1 MIVFNLGCEHEHTFE
16 GWFGGAEEFDR
27 QLAAGLVECPMCGSK
42 KIHKLLTAPRL
53 NLTTS
58 ASARQE
64 RPLEGAKERFE
75 EIWMK
80 VARQIARNTEDVGS
94 GFAEEARKI
103 HYAEAP
109 ARAIRGT
116 ASQEQASA
124 LADEGIEVFSF
135 PMPKALKE
143 PLQ

>member
-1 MIVFNLGCEHEHTFE
+1 MIVFNLACEHEHSFE

-27 QLAAGLVECPMCGSK
+27 QLSAGLVECPMCGSK
-42 KIHKLLTAPRL
+42 KVRKLLTAPRL
-53 NLTTS
+53 NLG
-58 ASARQE
+58 ASSPATKE
-64 RPLEGAKERFE
+64 RPSEGAKERFE

-80 VARQIARNTEDVGS
+80 VARHIARNTEDVGG

-103 HYAEAP
+103 HYAESP

-116 ASQEQASA
+116 ASQEQAAA